1 MLSLYFSMLFL
12 VVYNYVCIYIYAGIT
27 FLHILNVR
35 SSMDDKQQVLAIR
48 ARGWERLGLTNR
60 TKRLLV
66 VAKNR
71 MTGSFNYNVYVYIHM
86 YYSTYI
92 YMYTYTTYRIWK
104 VWGCLQRMG
113 RLCKTA
119 IAVTRR
125 G

>member
-1 MLSLYFSMLFL
+1 
-12 VVYNYVCIYIYAGIT
+12 
-27 FLHILNVR
+27 
-35 SSMDDKQQVLAIR
+35 MDDKQQVLAIR

-92 YMYTYTTYRIWK
+92 YIYVHIYYI
-104 VWGCLQRMG
+104 
-113 RLCKTA
+113 
-119 IAVTRR
+119 
-125 G
+125 

>member
-92 YMYTYTTYRIWK
+92 YVHIYYI
-104 VWGCLQRMG
+104 
-113 RLCKTA
+113 
-119 IAVTRR
+119 
-125 G
+125 